1 MKDLVFE
8 ANRCLMCKKPRCSTY
23 CPISTPVPQV
33 IELFK
38 EGLIAK
44 AGEILFKNNPLSL
57 VCSIICPHEDQCKGN
72 CIRGIKS
79 EPVSFCEIEQH
90 ISKYYLENVRLE
102 REELK
107 DENIA
112 IIGGGP
118 AGMTIAFILAQKG
131 YKVTIFESKS
141 KIGGVMRYGIP
152 EFRLP
157 NQLIDIYEE
166 RLIEIGVKIRPNTLI
181 GPVLTLDKLFED
193 GYKAIFIGTGVWNP
207 RTLNIKGE
215 SLGNVHYAIDYLKSP
230 ETYRLGE
237 TVTVIGAGDVAMD
250 AARSAKRN
258 GAKKVYVMYRG
269 SIDTISATKPEYEG
283 AIEDGIEF
291 IFQKTPIEL
300 LEEGVKYMVT
310 DGPYGEISDVES
322 AEVGVFKSDSI
333 IVAISQSP
341 KNNIV
346 SNTTGLETND
356 NGLIVTDGEGNTT
369 RTGVFASGD
378 VVTGA
383 KTVVR
388 AVAHAKTVA
397 EEIEKYIESIR
408 E

>member
-1 MKDLVFE
+1 MKNLILE
-8 ANRCLMCKKPRCSTY
+8 ADRCFMCKKPKCSSF
-23 CPISTPVPQV
+23 CPISTPVPEV
-33 IELFK
+33 VGLFK

-57 VCSIICPHEDQCKGN
+57 VCSIVCPHDEQCKGN

-79 EPVSFCEIEQH
+79 EPVSFCEIEEH

-102 REELK
+102 KEDFKEESV
-107 DENIA
+107 A

-118 AGMTIAFILAQKG
+118 AGITIAFILAQKG

-157 NQLIDIYEE
+157 NSIIDIYED
-166 RLIEIGVKIRPNTLI
+166 RLIELGVKIRPNTLI
-181 GPVLTLDKLFED
+181 GPVLTLDKLFDD

-215 SLGNVHYAIDYLKSP
+215 SRGNVHYAIDYLKSP
-230 ETYRLGE
+230 ETYKLGE

-269 SIDTISATKPEYEG
+269 SIDTITATRPEYEG
-283 AIEDGIEF
+283 AIADGIEF
-291 IFQKTPIEL
+291 IFQKTPVEL

-310 DGPYGEISDVES
+310 DGPYGEISDEEN

-333 IVAISQSP
+333 IVAISQLP

-346 SNTTGLETND
+346 SNTTGVETNSS
-356 NGLIVTDGEGNTT
+356 GLIVTDGNGNTT
-369 RTGVFASGD
+369 RSGVFASGD
-378 VVTGA
+378 VVSGA

-397 EEIEKYIESIR
+397 EEIEKYIESLNK
-408 E
+408 

>member
-1 MKDLVFE
+1 MKNLILE
-8 ANRCLMCKKPRCSTY
+8 ADRCFMCKKPKCSSF
-23 CPISTPVPQV
+23 CPISTPVPEV
-33 IELFK
+33 VGLFK
-38 EGLIAK
+38 EGQIAK

-57 VCSIICPHEDQCKGN
+57 VCSIVCPHDEQCKGN

-79 EPVSFCEIEQH
+79 EPVSFCEIEEH

-102 REELK
+102 KEDSKEESV
-107 DENIA
+107 A
-112 IIGGGP
+112 IVGGGP
-118 AGMTIAFILAQKG
+118 AGITIAFILAQKG

-157 NQLIDIYEE
+157 NSIIDIYED
-166 RLIEIGVKIRPNTLI
+166 RLIELGVKIRPNTLI
-181 GPVLTLDKLFED
+181 GPVLTLDKLFDD

-230 ETYRLGE
+230 ETYKLGE

-250 AARSAKRN
+250 AARSVKRN

-269 SIDTISATKPEYEG
+269 SIDTITATRPEYEG

-310 DGPYGEISDVES
+310 NGSYGEISDEEN

-333 IVAISQSP
+333 IIAISQLP

-346 SNTTGLETND
+346 SNTTGLETN
-356 NGLIVTDGEGNTT
+356 NSGLLITDGNGKTT
-369 RTGVFASGD
+369 RSGVFASGD

-383 KTVVR
+383 ETVVR

-397 EEIEKYIESIR
+397 EEMEKYIESLNK
-408 E
+408 

>member
-181 GPVLTLDKLFED
+181 GPILTLDKLFED

-300 LEEGVKYMVT
+300 LEEGIKYMVT

-369 RTGVFASGD
+369 RAGVFASGD

-397 EEIEKYIESIR
+397 EEMEKYIESIR

>member
-1 MKDLVFE
+1 MKSLILE
-8 ANRCLMCKKPRCSTY
+8 ADRCFMCKKPKCSSF
-23 CPISTPVPQV
+23 CPISTPVPEV
-33 IELFK
+33 VGLFK

-57 VCSIICPHEDQCKGN
+57 VCSIVCPHDEQCKGN

-79 EPVSFCEIEQH
+79 EPVSFCEIEEH

-102 REELK
+102 KEDFKEESV
-107 DENIA
+107 A

-118 AGMTIAFILAQKG
+118 AGITIAFILAQKG

-157 NQLIDIYEE
+157 NSIIDIYED
-166 RLIEIGVKIRPNTLI
+166 RLIELGVKIRPNTLI
-181 GPVLTLDKLFED
+181 GPVLTLDKLFDD

-230 ETYRLGE
+230 ETYKLGE

-269 SIDTISATKPEYEG
+269 SRETITATRPEYEG

-310 DGPYGEISDVES
+310 DGPYGEISDEEN
-322 AEVGVFKSDSI
+322 AEVGVFKADSI
-333 IVAISQSP
+333 IVAISQLP

-346 SNTTGLETND
+346 SNTTGVETN
-356 NGLIVTDGEGNTT
+356 NSGLIVTDGNGKTT
-369 RTGVFASGD
+369 RNGVFASGD

-397 EEIEKYIESIR
+397 EEMEKYIESLDN
-408 E
+408 

>member
-1 MKDLVFE
+1 M
-8 ANRCLMCKKPRCSTY
+8 
-23 CPISTPVPQV
+23 
-33 IELFK
+33 FK

-57 VCSIICPHEDQCKGN
+57 VCSIVCPHDVQCKGN

-79 EPVSFCEIEQH
+79 EPVSFCEIEEH

-102 REELK
+102 KEALKEESV
-107 DENIA
+107 A

-118 AGMTIAFILAQKG
+118 AGITIAFILAQKG

-157 NQLIDIYEE
+157 NSIIDVYED
-166 RLIEIGVKIRPNTLI
+166 RLIELGVKIRPNTLI
-181 GPVLTLDKLFED
+181 GPILTLDKLFDD

-230 ETYRLGE
+230 ETYKLGE
-237 TVTVIGAGDVAMD
+237 TVAVIGAGDVAMD

-258 GAKKVYVMYRG
+258 GAKKVYVIYRG
-269 SIDTISATKPEYEG
+269 NIDTITATRPEYEG
-283 AIEDGIEF
+283 AIEDGIES

-310 DGPYGEISDVES
+310 DGPYGEISDEEN
-322 AEVGVFKSDSI
+322 AEVGIFKCDSI
-333 IVAISQSP
+333 IVAISQLP

-346 SNTTGLETND
+346 
-356 NGLIVTDGEGNTT
+356 
-369 RTGVFASGD
+369 
-378 VVTGA
+378 
-383 KTVVR
+383 
-388 AVAHAKTVA
+388 
-397 EEIEKYIESIR
+397 
-408 E
+408 

>member
-1 MKDLVFE
+1 MKNLILE
-8 ANRCLMCKKPRCSTY
+8 ADRCFMCKKPKCSSF
-23 CPISTPVPQV
+23 CPISTPVPEV
-33 IELFK
+33 VGLFK

-57 VCSIICPHEDQCKGN
+57 VCSIVCPHDEQCKGN

-79 EPVSFCEIEQH
+79 EPVSFCEIEEH

-102 REELK
+102 KEDFKEESV
-107 DENIA
+107 A

-118 AGMTIAFILAQKG
+118 AGITIAFILAQKG

-157 NQLIDIYEE
+157 NSIIDIYED
-166 RLIEIGVKIRPNTLI
+166 RLIELGVKIRPNTLI
-181 GPVLTLDKLFED
+181 GPVLTLDKLFDD

-215 SLGNVHYAIDYLKSP
+215 SRGNVHYAIDYLKSP
-230 ETYRLGE
+230 ETYKLGE

-269 SIDTISATKPEYEG
+269 SIDTITATRPEYEG
-283 AIEDGIEF
+283 AIADGIEF
-291 IFQKTPIEL
+291 IFQKTPVEL

-310 DGPYGEISDVES
+310 DGPYGEISDEEN
-322 AEVGVFKSDSI
+322 AEVGVLKSDSI
-333 IVAISQSP
+333 IVAISQLP

-346 SNTTGLETND
+346 SNTTGLETN
-356 NGLIVTDGEGNTT
+356 NSGLLITDGNGKTT
-369 RTGVFASGD
+369 RSGVFASGD

-397 EEIEKYIESIR
+397 EEMEKYIESLNK
-408 E
+408 